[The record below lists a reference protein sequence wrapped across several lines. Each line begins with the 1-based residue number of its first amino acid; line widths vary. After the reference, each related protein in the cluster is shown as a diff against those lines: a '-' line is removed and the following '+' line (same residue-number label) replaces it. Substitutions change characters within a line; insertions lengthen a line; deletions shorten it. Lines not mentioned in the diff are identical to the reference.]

1 MIDKKTILA
10 LILIMVILLLTPYY
24 QRLISPQRPV
34 VSEQKERVE
43 QPGVTPQQKEEAPV
57 VEKPPLELEEVL
69 PSEGEEVEVV
79 VETDLYR
86 AVLSTHGARIKSWE
100 LKRFLIR
107 GIEDSVRVE
116 LIQNQG
122 YGNLDLRFFVEGDTL
137 SLGSRTFSLVQQRG
151 NLILNPER
159 PEGEVIFQLQDPEK
173 GCKVQKRFAFY
184 NNKYFFDLE
193 VRIEDFQNLTPAPSY
208 QLVWASGLAPTEPNL
223 REDMTYCKAYALMG
237 KELVE
242 FNVKRAPKRTS
253 LSGSTRWVAQRTKYF
268 TLAMIPQS
276 SQGGKVEFSGRTLEV
291 ERGKAKKIYS
301 TALEMPLK
309 NAQEQTDKFTVYL
322 GPLDYEITKSLGVGL
337 DRIIMSSGWYER
349 FFRPFSILILR
360 AFKAMY
366 KLVPNYG
373 VVIILFSI
381 VIKVVLYP
389 LTRKSYTSMKKMQV
403 LQPKLA
409 QLKEKYK
416 NDPQRLSQETMKLYK
431 QYGVNPMGGCLPM
444 LLQMPVFI
452 GLFIVFR
459 STIQLRGAKF
469 VAWIKDLSMP
479 DTVAHLPFKLPL
491 YGDCLNILPLMMG
504 LAMFLQQRTTVR
516 DPRQAAMGYLMP
528 IFFVLIFN
536 NFPSGLILYWT
547 LFNIFSTL
555 QQVFMKERGLPE
567 PVRKK

>member
-1 MIDKKTILA
+1 
-10 LILIMVILLLTPYY
+10 
-24 QRLISPQRPV
+24 
-34 VSEQKERVE
+34 
-43 QPGVTPQQKEEAPV
+43 
-57 VEKPPLELEEVL
+57 
-69 PSEGEEVEVV
+69 VV

-86 AVLSTHGARIKSWE
+86 AVLSSHGARIKSWR
-100 LKRFLIR
+100 LKKFFMR
-107 GIEDSVRVE
+107 GVKDSIRVE

-122 YGNLDLRFFVEGDTL
+122 YNNLDLRFFVEGDTL
-137 SLGSRTFSLVQQRG
+137 SLGSKAFSLVQQRKS
-151 NLILNPER
+151 LILTPER
-159 PEGEVIFQLQDPEK
+159 PRGEILFRFQDPQKGFRVQKKFIFYNDKYSFDLDIKVEGLQD
-173 GCKVQKRFAFY
+173 
-184 NNKYFFDLE
+184 L
-193 VRIEDFQNLTPAPSY
+193 ISAPSY
-208 QLVWASGLAPTEPNL
+208 QLVWASGLAPTEQNL
-223 REDMTYCKAYALMG
+223 REDMSYTKAYALMG

-242 FNVKRAPKRTS
+242 FNVKKDPKRAS
-253 LSGSTRWVAQRTKYF
+253 FSGSTRWVAQRTKYF
-268 TLAMIPQS
+268 TLAMIPRS
-276 SQGGKVEFSGRTLEV
+276 SQGEKVEFSGRGVEV
-291 ERGKAKKIYS
+291 ERGTLKKIYS

-309 NAQEQTDKFTVYL
+309 TTQEQTDRVTIYL
-322 GPLDYEITKSLGVGL
+322 GPLDYDITKSLGVGL

-349 FFRPFSILILR
+349 LFRPFSILILR
-360 AFKAMY
+360 AFKAIH
-366 KLVPNYG
+366 KLIPNYG

-381 VIKVVLYP
+381 LIKILLYP

-416 NDPQRLSQETMKLYK
+416 NDPQKLSQETMKLYK

-469 VAWIKDLSMP
+469 VAWIKDLSLP
-479 DTVAHLPFKLPL
+479 DTVAHLPFKFPF
-491 YGDCLNILPLMMG
+491 YGDCVNILPLIMG

-516 DPRQAAMGYLMP
+516 DPRQAAMSYIMP

-555 QQVFMKERGLPE
+555 QQVFMKEKGLPE
-567 PVRKK
+567 PVPSKR

>member
-10 LILIMVILLLTPYY
+10 LILIMVVLLLTPYY
-24 QRLISPQRPV
+24 QRWISPQRPV
-34 VSEQKERVE
+34 VSEQKRVE
-43 QPGVTPQQKEEAPV
+43 QPAVTSKQERKAPPA
-57 VEKPPLELEEVL
+57 EKPLPEIEEVS
-69 PSEGEEVEVV
+69 PSEEEVEVV

-86 AVLSTHGARIKSWE
+86 AVLSSHGARIKSWR
-100 LKRFLIR
+100 LKKFFMR
-107 GIEDSVRVE
+107 GVKDSIRVE

-122 YGNLDLRFFVEGDTL
+122 YNNLDLRFFVEGDTL
-137 SLGSRTFSLVQQRG
+137 SLGSKAFSLVQQRKS
-151 NLILNPER
+151 LILTPER
-159 PEGEVIFQLQDPEK
+159 PRGEILFRFQDPQK
-173 GCKVQKRFAFY
+173 GFRVQKKFIFY
-184 NNKYFFDLE
+184 NNEYSFDLDIKVE
-193 VRIEDFQNLTPAPSY
+193 GLQDLISAPSY
-208 QLVWASGLAPTEPNL
+208 QLVWASGLAPTEQNL
-223 REDMTYCKAYALMG
+223 REDMSYTKAYALMG

-242 FNVKRAPKRTS
+242 FNVKKDPKRAS
-253 LSGSTRWVAQRTKYF
+253 FSGSTRWVAQRTKYF
-268 TLAMIPQS
+268 TLAMIPRS
-276 SQGGKVEFSGRTLEV
+276 SQGEKVEFSGRGVEV
-291 ERGKAKKIYS
+291 ERGTLKKIYS

-309 NAQEQTDKFTVYL
+309 TTQEQTDRVTIYL
-322 GPLDYEITKSLGVGL
+322 GPLDYDITKSLGVGL

-349 FFRPFSILILR
+349 LFRPFSILILR
-360 AFKAMY
+360 AFKAIH
-366 KLVPNYG
+366 KLIPNYG

-381 VIKVVLYP
+381 LIKILLYP

-416 NDPQRLSQETMKLYK
+416 NDPQKLSQETMKLYK

-469 VAWIKDLSMP
+469 VAWIKDLSLP
-479 DTVAHLPFKLPL
+479 DTVAHLPFKLPF
-491 YGDCLNILPLMMG
+491 YGDCVNILPLIMG

-516 DPRQAAMGYLMP
+516 DPRQAAMSYIMP

-555 QQVFMKERGLPE
+555 QQVFMKEKGLPE
-567 PVRKK
+567 PVPSKR